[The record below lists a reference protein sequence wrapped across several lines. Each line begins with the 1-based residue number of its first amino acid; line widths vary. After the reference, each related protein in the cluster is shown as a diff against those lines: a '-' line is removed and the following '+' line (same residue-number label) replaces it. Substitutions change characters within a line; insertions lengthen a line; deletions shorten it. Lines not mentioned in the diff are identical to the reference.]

1 MSIIKIGVDGKI
13 VLPFAIRD
21 RLSLNC
27 EDELQLDCLQD
38 DTLILKKANSKTRF
52 ERWLKY

>member
-1 MSIIKIGVDGKI
+1 MSIIKIGVDGRI
-13 VLPFAIRD
+13 VLPIAIRD

-52 ERWLKY
+52 ERWLKD

>member
-1 MSIIKIGVDGKI
+1 MSIIKIGIDGRI
-13 VLPFAIRD
+13 VLPVAIRD

-38 DTLILKKANSKTRF
+38 DTLILKKVNSMTRF
-52 ERWLKY
+52 ERWLKD

>member
-1 MSIIKIGVDGKI
+1 MSIIKIGVEGII
-13 VLPFAIRD
+13 VLPIAIRD

-38 DTLILKKANSKTRF
+38 DILILKKVNSKTRF
-52 ERWLKY
+52 ERWLKD

>member
-13 VLPFAIRD
+13 VLPVAIRD

-38 DTLILKKANSKTRF
+38 DTLILKKVNSKTRF
-52 ERWLKY
+52 ERWLKD